1 MTSHTW
7 ILLLLASLVV
17 TRAQDLDL
25 GDALD
30 DDLPAKPTVKPA
42 PPKNPDS
49 GPAKPSVKPAP
60 PKNPD
65 SGFDLS
71 DAFDLDPKKPV
82 VVPPK
87 KEDDKKKPSGGG
99 FDLSDAFGPDTET
112 KKPVIPPKD
121 RGTGGGTFDDK
132 DLVDVNEGGEYNPDG
147 GRSGGRGGGEVHVND
162 QSGGGTEQPQDLN
175 QQWLQIIK
183 MLVDNIPGG
192 FSVWISQFNQVVQ
205 PLLEQLQQLLNITE
219 EKTEL

>member
-17 TRAQDLDL
+17 TRAQV
-25 GDALD
+25 
-30 DDLPAKPTVKPA
+30 PAKPTVKPA

-71 DAFDLDPKKPV
+71 DAFDL
-82 VVPPK
+82 
-87 KEDDKKKPSGGG
+87 GG